1 MAAYT
6 KDFTIG
12 TSTIRIETGRFA
24 KQANGA
30 VTIQNGGTIVLATAC
45 SSDEVREGQDFFP
58 LTVNYLE
65 RTYAA
70 GKIPGGFF
78 KREGRPSE
86 KEVLASRLIDRPIRP
101 LFPKGYLYD
110 IQIIAMVLSHD
121 QINESEV
128 PAIIAASSALTIS
141 DIPFNGP
148 VGAVRLGY
156 IDGNIV
162 INPSLKA
169 LSESKINII
178 VAGTENAITM
188 LEGNMKEVE
197 ESVIIQGIEQAHQE
211 IKKIVEMQRELQS
224 EVGIPKREFIP
235 IKLPDDTGE
244 EIRKKVDEDVRTA
257 NTIPTKQEREAY
269 VKSVVKKVQEDYD
282 EELKSLI
289 YEYIEEYRAS
299 LIRKNIIS
307 GGLRLDG
314 RKADEIRNITCEIGI
329 LPRVHGS
336 AVFTRGQTQSLCT
349 VTLGTKEDE
358 QRIEQLTEESSK
370 RFMVHYNFPPFSVG
384 EVSPLR
390 SPGRREIGHGALAEK
405 SLKYMIPDEGE
416 FPYTIR
422 VVSDILESNGSSSM
436 ATVCGASLA
445 LMDAGVPIKNPVA
458 GIAMGVIKEGD
469 KWVILTDI
477 AGEEDHY
484 GDMDFKVAGTKNG
497 ITGIQMDTKISE
509 LSLEILKKGL
519 EEAKKARLY
528 ILDIMVQAI
537 PESRK
542 ELSPYAPR
550 LLVIQVP
557 QKKIGEI
564 IGPGG
569 KIIRNIIEQSGAKV
583 EISDDGKVM
592 ISSADG
598 DSLQKA
604 QSMIED
610 IVKEVAVGQIFK
622 GTVTKI
628 MPFGAFVKIK
638 NGKEGLVHISQI
650 ANHRVKDV
658 KDVLKIGDEIQVKV
672 IKIDEQG
679 RINLSRKV
687 LLKESGDGA

>member
-405 SLKYMIPDEGE
+405 SLKYMIPDEDE

>member
-1 MAAYT
+1 MAT
-6 KDFTIG
+6 HIKDFAIG

-30 VTIQNGGTIVLATAC
+30 VTIQNGGTIVLATSC
-45 SSDEVREGQDFFP
+45 SSDEVKEGQDFFP

-110 IQIIAMVLSHD
+110 IQIIAMVLSYD

-169 LSESKINII
+169 LGESEINII

-197 ESVIIQGIEQAHQE
+197 EDVIIQGIEQAHQE
-211 IKKIVEMQRELQS
+211 IKKIVEVQRELQS

-235 IKLPDDTGE
+235 IKLPDDIGE
-244 EIRKKVDEDVRTA
+244 EIRKKVDEDVKTA
-257 NTIPTKQEREAY
+257 NTIPTKQEREDY

-299 LIRKNIIS
+299 IIRKNIVS

-314 RKADEIRNITCEIGI
+314 RKSDEIRNLTCEIGI

-336 AVFTRGQTQSLCT
+336 AVFTRGQTQSLCA

-358 QRIEQLTEESSK
+358 QRVEQLTEESSK

-384 EVSPLR
+384 EVSSLR
-390 SPGRREIGHGALAEK
+390 GPGRREIGHGALAER
-405 SLKYMIPDEGE
+405 SLKYMIPDEDK

-469 KWVILTDI
+469 KWAILTDI

-528 ILDIMVQAI
+528 ILDIMVQSI
-537 PESRK
+537 PEPRK

-550 LLVIQVP
+550 LLLIQIP

-610 IVKEVAVGQIFK
+610 IVKEVEVGQIFN
-622 GTVTKI
+622 GTVIKI

-672 IKIDEQG
+672 IKIDDQG

-687 LLKESGDGA
+687 LLKPEEE

>member
-1 MAAYT
+1 MTYT
-6 KDFTIG
+6 KEFKSG
-12 TSTIRIETGRFA
+12 MNTIRIETGRFA

-45 SSDEVREGQDFFP
+45 ASDEIREGQDFFP

-101 LFPKGYLYD
+101 LFPKGYLYGV
-110 IQIIAMVLSHD
+110 QIIAMVLSHD
-121 QINESEV
+121 QMNESEV
-128 PAIIAASSALTIS
+128 PAINAASSALTIS

-162 INPSLKA
+162 INPSLKD
-169 LSESKINII
+169 LSNSNMDLII
-178 VAGTENAITM
+178 AGTEDAITM
-188 LEGNMKEVE
+188 LEGKMKEVDE
-197 ESVIIQGIEQAHQE
+197 NVITKAIEIAHRE
-211 IKKIVEMQRELQS
+211 IKGIVEIQKELD
-224 EVGIPKREFIP
+224 EELGIPKKEFVP
-235 IKLPDDTGE
+235 VKLPDDMQK
-244 EIRKKVDEDVRTA
+244 EIKEKIDNDVRTA
-257 NTIPTKQEREAY
+257 NTIPTKQERLLY
-269 VKSVVKKVQEDYD
+269 VKSVIKGVQENYD
-282 EELKSLI
+282 EELSALI
-289 YEYIEEYRAS
+289 SEYIEAYRAS
-299 LIRKNIIS
+299 LMRENITN

-314 RKADEIRNITCEIGI
+314 RKPDEIRPITCEIGA

-358 QRIEQLTEESSK
+358 QRIEQLTEEGSK

-384 EVSPLR
+384 EVFPMR
-390 SPGRREIGHGALAEK
+390 GPGRREIGHGALAEK
-405 SLKYMIPDEGE
+405 SLMYLIPDEDK

-445 LMDAGVPIKNPVA
+445 LMDAGVPIENPVA
-458 GIAMGVIKEGD
+458 GIALGVIKEGN
-469 KWVILTDI
+469 KWVVLTDI

-484 GDMDFKVAGTKNG
+484 GDMDLKVAGTKNG

-509 LSLEILKKGL
+509 LSPDILKKGL
-519 EEAKKARLY
+519 EEAKKARFY

-537 PESRK
+537 PEPRK

-550 LLVIQVP
+550 LLAMEVP
-557 QKKIGEI
+557 KEKIGEI

-569 KIIRNIIEQSGAKV
+569 KIIRNIIEQTGAKV
-583 EISDDGKVM
+583 EISDDGKVI
-592 ISSADG
+592 ISSADS
-598 DSLQKA
+598 DAIQKA
-604 QSMIED
+604 QTMIES
-610 IVKEVAVGQIFK
+610 IVKEIEVGQVFT

-650 ANHRVKDV
+650 SPQRIKEV
-658 KDVLKIGDEIQVKV
+658 KDVLHIGDEIQVKV
-672 IKIDEQG
+672 IKIDEQN
-679 RINLSRKV
+679 RINLSRKAV
-687 LLKESGDGA
+687 LEEEKK

>member
-1 MAAYT
+1 MMPYI
-6 KDFTIG
+6 KEFTVG
-12 TSTIRIETGRFA
+12 NNTLRIEAGRVA
-24 KQANGA
+24 KQANGSIL
-30 VTIQNGGTIVLATAC
+30 IQNGETIVLSTAC
-45 SSDEVREGQDFFP
+45 ASDEIKEGQDFFP

-101 LFPKGYLYD
+101 LFPKGFLYD
-110 IQIIAMVLSHD
+110 VQIIAMVLSHD

-128 PAIIAASSALTIS
+128 PAIIAASTALTIS

-148 VGAVRLGY
+148 VGAVRVGY
-156 IDGNIV
+156 IDEKIV
-162 INPSLKA
+162 INPDLNELNKSAFNLV
-169 LSESKINII
+169 
-178 VAGTENAITM
+178 VAGTDDAITM
-188 LEGNMKEVE
+188 LEGEMKEVSE
-197 ESVIIQGIEQAHQE
+197 EIIVEGIEQAHKE
-211 IKKIVEMQRELQS
+211 IKKIVEVQREIQS

-235 IKLPDDTGE
+235 VKLPPDIEE
-244 EIRKKVDEDVRTA
+244 EIKQRVDKDVKTA
-257 NTIPTKQEREAY
+257 NTIPTKQERLSY
-269 VKSVVKKVQEDYD
+269 IKSVIKDVQKDYD

-299 LIRKNIIS
+299 LMRKTLIDE
-307 GGLRLDG
+307 GLRVDG
-314 RKADEIRNITCEIGI
+314 RKPDEIRNITCETGV

-358 QRIEQLTEESSK
+358 QRIEQLAEEGYK

-405 SLKYMIPDEGE
+405 SLKYIIPEEDE

-422 VVSDILESNGSSSM
+422 IVSDILESNGSSSM

-445 LMDAGVPIKNPVA
+445 LMDAGVPIRSPVA
-458 GIAMGVIKEGD
+458 GIALGVIKEED

-484 GDMDFKVAGTKNG
+484 GDMDFKVAGTRNG
-497 ITGIQMDTKISE
+497 ITGIQMDTKISK

-519 EEAKKARLY
+519 EEAKRARLH
-528 ILDIMVQAI
+528 ILDIMEQTI
-537 PESRK
+537 PEPKK
-542 ELSPYAPR
+542 EISPYAPK
-550 LLVIQVP
+550 LLLMQIP
-557 QKKIGEI
+557 KEKIGEI

-569 KIIRNIIEQSGAKV
+569 KVIRNIIEQSGAKV
-583 EISDDGKVM
+583 EISDDGKVI
-592 ISSADG
+592 ISATDR
-598 DSLQKA
+598 DSIQKA
-604 QSMIED
+604 QTLIED
-610 IVKEVAVGQIFK
+610 IVTEIAVGQIFT

-638 NGKEGLVHISQI
+638 NGKEGLLHISQI
-650 ANHRVKDV
+650 APFRVKDV
-658 KDVLKIGDEIQVKV
+658 KDVLHIGDEVQVKV
-672 IKIDEQG
+672 IKIDEQN

-687 LLKESGDGA
+687 LLSPEEK